1 MKYNLISICI
11 LHIYPLY
18 VWHIYFHMSYIECKY
33 VIWHINSIYCMIY
46 LHIYLYDTFTHYL
59 WHIYLLYDIF
69 TLYIWCIYLLY
80 DTLIL
85 YKWHIYHLH
94 DTFTICHMSFLPS
107 IPHVFSMEDPHTMF
121 LPAVAWP
128 WMLPDRSWNHTQLN
142 IKKQG
147 YIMSRRYSKRLLFCE
162 NTIFQKSKY
171 CHTQMSPSV
180 KQRARSPFPA

>member
-18 VWHIYFHMSYIECKY
+18 VWHIYFHMSYTCIECKY
-33 VIWHINSIYCMIY
+33 VIWQINSIYCMIY
-46 LHIYLYDTFTHYL
+46 LHSIPIWYIYPLFMTY
-59 WHIYLLYDIF
+59 YLLYDIF

-107 IPHVFSMEDPHTMF
+107 IPHVFSMEDPYTMF

-142 IKKQG
+142 IKKARLRNVEKMFEK
-147 YIMSRRYSKRLLFCE
+147 ITFLWKHHFSKVKIL
-162 NTIFQKSKY
+162 S
-171 CHTQMSPSV
+171 HTNVAKCQATSP
-180 KQRARSPFPA
+180 